1 MTERWNLGWVRWLA
15 GFAFGAVLG
24 YAFFVV
30 GLLAVL
36 FAGIALILAI
46 VGRWRLAF
54 VSGWLSGIGALW
66 LGLMIRVVMNCSAD
80 PTCVVSS
87 GTEAWVRISVGFLL
101 AGALIGVVAWRRT
114 RQGDAVSA
122 SPED

>member
-1 MTERWNLGWVRWLA
+1 MTERWSRAWVRWLA

-30 GLLAVL
+30 GIIAVL
-36 FAGIALILAI
+36 IAGLALILAI
-46 VGRWRLAF
+46 VGRWHLAF
-54 VSGWLSGIGALW
+54 VSGWLTGIGALW
-66 LGLMIRVVMNCSAD
+66 LGLMVRVMLNCSAD

-101 AGALIGVVAWRRT
+101 AGGLIGFVAWRRN
-114 RQGDAVSA
+114 RQQAER
-122 SPED
+122 PT